1 MAKATKNGKTP
12 LQRLIYAICL
22 LPVIAV
28 LWATSKSPLQSDAA
42 LITTLGFLLIAGTI
56 LAELVEILGI
66 PHLTGYLLAGVFAG
80 PHVLRV
86 IDVVT
91 VKRLAPVNTLALA
104 LIALAGGVELR
115 WDHLKQGARS
125 LAVAT
130 GIHSALGTIVCAGTF
145 FVLRPFIP
153 FVRDMTG
160 TQLAAVALLWGVFAV
175 SRSPSATLA
184 ILAQT
189 RARGEVARFALAF
202 VMSSDVVVILLMA
215 LATMIARPMLEPGA
229 PFSLD
234 AFRTLGHEVLGSV
247 AIGTTLGLLLVLYLR
262 VVGTQLV
269 VVLVALGFGAS
280 EVLDY
285 LRFDPL
291 LTFLVAGFIVQNL
304 SSQGPTFLRAI
315 EDMGAIVYVVF
326 FASAG
331 ADLDVPL
338 LVALWP
344 VALALAASRAA
355 VTFGAARLSSA
366 IAKDSPALS
375 RWSWT
380 SLIAQAGL
388 TQGLAGLVAREFPS
402 FGEPLRALVMAT
414 LAINAVI
421 GPILFKLAL
430 DRASESRAAIP
441 ALAEPLEA

>member
-1 MAKATKNGKTP
+1 MIG
-12 LQRLIYAICL
+12 IFY
-22 LPVIAV
+22 
-28 LWATSKSPLQSDAA
+28 ATSHGVVNGDAA
-42 LITTLGFLLIAGTI
+42 LITTLGFLLVAGTI

-86 IDVVT
+86 IDTVT

-115 WDHLKQGARS
+115 WDQIKQSLRS
-125 LAVAT
+125 LVVAT
-130 GIHSALGTIVCAGTF
+130 GIHSAFGTIFSALVF
-145 FVLRPFIP
+145 FLLRPFIP
-153 FVRDMTG
+153 FVRDLT
-160 TQLAAVALLWGVFAV
+160 TIQLLAVALLWGVLAV

-189 RARGEVARFALAF
+189 RAKGEVARFALAF

-215 LATMIARPMLEPGA
+215 FATMIAQPMLDPSA
-229 PFSLD
+229 PLSFD
-234 AFRTLGHEVLGSV
+234 AFRALGHEVIGSV
-247 AIGTTLGLLLVLYLR
+247 SIGTTLGLILVLYLR

-269 VVLVALGFGAS
+269 VVLIALGFGAS
-280 EVLDY
+280 EVLEY

-304 SSQGPTFLRAI
+304 SSQGPKFLRAI

-344 VALALAASRAA
+344 VALALAVSRAGI
-355 VTFGAARLSSA
+355 TFAGARLSSTL
-366 IAKDSPALS
+366 AKDSSTLK

-388 TQGLAGLVAREFPS
+388 TQGLASLVAREFPT

-430 DRASESRAAIP
+430 DRASESQAAMP
-441 ALAEPLEA
+441 ALAEPAEAT